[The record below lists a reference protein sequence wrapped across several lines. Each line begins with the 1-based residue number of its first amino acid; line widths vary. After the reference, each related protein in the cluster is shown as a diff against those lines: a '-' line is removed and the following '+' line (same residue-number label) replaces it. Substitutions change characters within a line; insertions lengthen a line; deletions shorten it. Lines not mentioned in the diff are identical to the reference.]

1 MPLIAPILDDRS
13 FEDLFTELRNRI
25 PVYNPAWTDHL
36 DSDPG
41 ITLLQLFAY
50 LGEGLQFRFNQIPE
64 ATQIA
69 FLRLLGIPLYPARP
83 AQALVR
89 FESKSAAGVSLYAGD
104 QVKAGKT
111 RYTLGQDATVWPLDC
126 VSAAR
131 VALLSEADQADN
143 AKVTAFLAKLE
154 DPEKRVA
161 VQASIDALKLAQD
174 DHIAPYEVKTL
185 GSDGQGNALDFS
197 TTVDGCAWI
206 GVLLSKDA
214 PFDLAD
220 VADATLGLQRVAGR
234 SLSLS
239 LGFSPAT
246 WYPDI
251 DQAPVCAAGDGPS
264 LIWQASLAAL
274 KKDGSVDYTPVRV
287 AGDTTAGFTQ
297 EGVVRLELP
306 ADLAGLGVPQA
317 PADLGGTGEFPPEL
331 DDDQTERLWFWLRVW
346 RGDGSR
352 IGPVQLISLNTVAV
366 EQAVAATPELLGT
379 GTGQP
384 GQVYQ
389 LAYAPVLLDVRHP
402 VRLQVE
408 ESGVWTDWSRVDDL
422 DASGPEDRHFTV
434 DAEAATV
441 AFGER
446 FPQLGERIRVL
457 AYRWGGGSAGNL
469 PAGALAKLGDT
480 LSSPTPPAPLLRP
493 GQADL
498 KCANPLPAY
507 GGVDAESLDAA
518 LARIPTELR
527 RNHRAVARDD
537 FAELALQTPAAE
549 LGRAECMP
557 LFHAPSRSRKPG
569 CVSVVVWPTRDAQH
583 PNAPLPD
590 AWELT
595 QVCSWLD
602 RWRLVTTE
610 LYVIP
615 PTYRRIALAV
625 SVKVREGYGLDAVRD
640 WLDILLRQYLA
651 PLPPYGPDGHGWP
664 LGRRVMARELEGVA
678 MQVEGVEYIE
688 ALRLDYAT
696 LQADGSES
704 WDDIAILTLND
715 WEVPEVAGI
724 TVVDDATPLP
734 APGTG
739 LVPPPAKPA
748 VPVPVIREAC

>member
-13 FEDLFTELRNRI
+13 FEDLFAELRNRI

-50 LGEGLQFRFNQIPE
+50 LGEGLQFRFNQVPE

-69 FLRLLGIPLYPARP
+69 FLKLLGIPLYPARP

-89 FESKSAAGVSLYAGD
+89 FESKLANGVSLYAGD

-111 RYTLGQDATVWPLDC
+111 LYTLSQDATVWPLDC
-126 VSAAR
+126 VAAAR
-131 VALLSEADQADN
+131 LALLSEADQAND
-143 AKVTAFLAKLE
+143 AKVAAYLSKLE
-154 DPEKRVA
+154 SEQRVA
-161 VQASIDALKLAQD
+161 VQASIDALALETNQ
-174 DHIAPYEVKTL
+174 HIAPYEVNTL
-185 GSDGQGNALDFS
+185 SSDGTGEPLDYAA
-197 TTVDGCAWI
+197 TVDGCVWI
-206 GVLLSKDA
+206 AVLLSPDA
-214 PFDLAD
+214 PFALAD
-220 VADATLGLQRVAGR
+220 IADPDLGLKRVDGR

-239 LGFSPAT
+239 LGFSPAAWFPT
-246 WYPDI
+246 I
-251 DQAPVCAAGDGPS
+251 DEAPVCAAGDGPS
-264 LIWQASLAAL
+264 LVWQASRGTL
-274 KKDGSVDYTPVRV
+274 KKDGSVDYSPVRV

-306 ADLAGLGVPQA
+306 ADLEPLGLPLA
-317 PADLGGTGEFPPEL
+317 PPGLEGTGDFPPEL
-331 DDDQTERLWFWLRVW
+331 DDQQTERLWFWLRVW
-346 RGDGSR
+346 RSDGSR
-352 IGPVQLISLNTVAV
+352 VGQVKLLSLNTTAV
-366 EQAVAATPELLGT
+366 EQAVVAAPELLGT

-389 LAYAPVLLDVRHP
+389 LAYAPVLVGERHP

-408 ESGVWTDWSRVDDL
+408 EAGVWTNWSRVDDL

-434 DAEAATV
+434 DAESATV
-441 AFGER
+441 SFGQR
-446 FPQLGERIRVL
+446 YPQLGERIRVL
-457 AYRWGGGSAGNL
+457 GYRWGGGTAGNL
-469 PAGALAKLGDT
+469 PAGAIAKLGDT
-480 LSSPTPPAPLLRP
+480 LPGPTPPAPLLRP

-498 KCANPLPAY
+498 KLANPLAAY

-518 LARIPTELR
+518 LARIPSELR
-527 RNHRAVARDD
+527 RNHRAVARND
-537 FAELALQTPAAE
+537 FAELALQTPAVE
-549 LGRAECMP
+549 LGRSECMP

-569 CVSVVVWPTRDAQH
+569 CVSVVVWPARDAQH

-602 RWRLVTTE
+602 RWRVVTTE

-640 WLDILLRQYLA
+640 WVDILLRQYLA
-651 PLPPYGPDGHGWP
+651 PMPPYGPDGQGWP

-688 ALRLDYAT
+688 ALRLDHAT
-696 LQADGSES
+696 PQADGSDS
-704 WDDIAILTLND
+704 WNDIAILSLAD
-715 WEVPEVAGI
+715 WEVPEVAAI

-739 LVPPPAKPA
+739 LVPPPSQPA
-748 VPVPVIREAC
+748 VPVPVIREEC